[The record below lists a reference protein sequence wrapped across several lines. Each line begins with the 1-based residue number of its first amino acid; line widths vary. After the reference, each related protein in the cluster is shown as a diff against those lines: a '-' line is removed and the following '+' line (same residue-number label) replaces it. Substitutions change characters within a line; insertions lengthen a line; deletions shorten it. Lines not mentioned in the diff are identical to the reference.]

1 MVNPAYRATLPIQQ
15 PKRSK
20 ATPMDIRDAAQPE
33 PIERIRPPKGAP
45 NVLMILVDDMG
56 FGASSSYGGPCAM
69 PTAERL
75 AEGGLRL
82 SRFHTTA
89 ICSPTRASLL
99 TGRNHHTVGAA
110 GITELATSHDGYTSS
125 RPDSCAPIP
134 EILRRNG
141 YNTFAFG
148 KWHQTPTWETSRSGP
163 YDRWPTGEGF
173 ERFYGFMG
181 AETDQWYP
189 NLYEGTTPVPTPTE
203 PGYHLS
209 EDLADR
215 VIADIREQQAVTP
228 EQPFFGYLAFG
239 ACHSPF
245 QAPKEY
251 VDAYRGQFDHG
262 WDEQRERTLAKQKE
276 LGLAPEDAELS
287 ARPDEIRA
295 WADQSEDARHLYAR
309 MMEAYAGMATHTDA
323 QVGRVVD
330 ALQEMGLLDDTLI
343 LYIMGDN
350 GASAEAGPDG
360 CINEYATYN
369 IVPATVESML
379 ERVDELG
386 GPTLYNHYPVGW
398 AHAMNTPF
406 QWTKQM
412 ASHWGG
418 TRVGTI
424 VHWPAGIAS
433 PGGIRDQFTHVNDVA
448 PTLLDLAG
456 IPEPTSV
463 NGVAQKSFEGVSF
476 AYALNDADAAERH
489 TTQYFEIFG
498 NRGIYHEGWSACTKH
513 AVPWEL
519 NGEQRPFSEDVW
531 ELYAPGD
538 YAQANDLAAAQPDK
552 LERLKE
558 LFLIEGA
565 KYNVFPLDDRKAV
578 RADSE
583 AVGRPTIGNPDSV
596 SLYPGMRALHES
608 VLPST
613 RNRSWSLTADVE
625 VTDAPARGVVVA
637 QGSRFAGWAL
647 YLRDGVPVFHY
658 NWVDVERYEIVAPG
672 QLACG
677 THQLTY
683 RFTYDGGGVGMGG
696 LGELFVDGKPAGS
709 TRIAHTVPFV
719 YHMTDGLDVGEDN
732 GNPVTD
738 DYGTV
743 RGVFTGGR
751 IHKVVLASGDDAHAD
766 LMGEAK
772 AKASLQ

>member
-1 MVNPAYRATLPIQQ
+1 MNPAYRATLPIQQ
-15 PKRSK
+15 PKRST
-20 ATPMDIRDAAQPE
+20 ATPMDVRDARQPE
-33 PIERIRPPKGAP
+33 PLERIRPPKGAP
-45 NVLMILVDDMG
+45 NVLIVLVDDMG
-56 FGASSSYGGPCAM
+56 FGASSSFGGPCRM

-75 AEGGLRL
+75 AGDGLRL
-82 SRFHTTA
+82 NRFHTTA

-110 GITELATSHDGYTSS
+110 GITELATSHDGYTSA
-125 RPDSCAPIP
+125 RPDSCAPLP

-148 KWHQTPTWETSRSGP
+148 KWHQTPVWETSRSGP
-163 YDRWPTGEGF
+163 YDRWPVGEGF

-215 VIADIREQQAVTP
+215 TIADIREQQAVTP
-228 EQPFFGYLAFG
+228 DQPFFGYLAFG
-239 ACHSPF
+239 ACHSPL
-245 QAPKEY
+245 QAPEEY
-251 VDAYRGQFDHG
+251 IEAYRGQFDHG
-262 WDEQRERTLAKQKE
+262 WDEQRERTLAEMKAR
-276 LGLAPEDAELS
+276 GIVPEDTELS
-287 ARPDEIRA
+287 ARPAEIGA
-295 WADQSEDARHLYAR
+295 WADQSDDAKRLYAR

-330 ALQEMGLLDDTLI
+330 ALEEMGVLDDTLI
-343 LYIMGDN
+343 LYVMGDN

-360 CINEYATYN
+360 CVNEYATYN
-369 IVPATVESML
+369 IVPASVESML

-386 GPTLYNHYPVGW
+386 GPGLYNHYPVGW
-398 AHAMNTPF
+398 AHAMNTPY

-424 VHWPAGIAS
+424 AHWPRGIEQAGIRS
-433 PGGIRDQFTHVNDVA
+433 QFTHVNDVA
-448 PTLLDLAG
+448 PTILDLAG

-463 NGVAQKSFEGVSF
+463 NGVAQKPMEGVSF

-513 AVPWEL
+513 EVPWEL
-519 NGEQRPFSEDVW
+519 NGAPRPFSEDVW

-538 YAQANDLAAAQPDK
+538 DSQAHDLAAEMPDK

-578 RADSE
+578 RVNSE
-583 AVGRPTIGNPDSV
+583 EVGRPQVGAGDTV
-596 SLYPGMRALHES
+596 TLYPGMRALHES

-625 VTDAPARGVVVA
+625 IGEEQAGGVITA

-647 YLRDGVPVFHY
+647 HLRGGVPVFHY
-658 NWVDVERYEIVAPG
+658 SWVDVERYEAAAPEPLSVG
-672 QLACG
+672 R
-677 THQLTY
+677 HEVRY
-683 RFTYDGGGVGMGG
+683 RFTYDGGGVGKGG

-709 TRIAHTVPFV
+709 VRLAHTVPFI
-719 YHMTDGLDVGEDN
+719 YHMTDGLDIGEDN
-732 GNPVTD
+732 GNPVTEYD
-738 DYGTV
+738 TV

-751 IHKVVLASGDDAHAD
+751 IHKVVLDSGEDAHED
-766 LMGEAK
+766 PLGEAR